1 MPRLG
6 ASDIGLPSINS
17 QPTAVGNQGSDQ
29 AFVGGQRLAVGRQSH
44 SHIKDNPRTPGIIF
58 LPDFE
63 VVVGHAF
70 NFCIKTMPL

>member
-1 MPRLG
+1 MSRLE
-6 ASDIGLPSINS
+6 ASDIGLPFINQRS
-17 QPTAVGNQGSDQ
+17 EIRNQRSGQ
-29 AFVGGQRLAVGRQSH
+29 AFVGGQQLAVGRQSH
-44 SHIKDNPRTPGIIF
+44 SHIKDNPRTPAIIF